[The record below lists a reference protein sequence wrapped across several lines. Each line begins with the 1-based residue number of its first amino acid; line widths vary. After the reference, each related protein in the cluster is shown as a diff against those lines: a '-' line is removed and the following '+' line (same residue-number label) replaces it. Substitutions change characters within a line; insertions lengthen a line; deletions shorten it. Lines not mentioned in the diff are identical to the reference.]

1 MQLNERQKKYL
12 RRLGH
17 ALHPVV
23 NLGNAGLTDAVTA
36 EMERALADHELVKVR
51 ARVGER
57 EVRDA
62 ALDELATRTKSSIV
76 QRIGNV
82 GLYYRPNPKL
92 QKIVI
97 PD

>member
-17 ALHPVV
+17 ALHPIV
-23 NLGNAGLTDAVTA
+23 NLGNAGLTDGVAT
-36 EMERALADHELVKVR
+36 EMDRALTDHELVKVR

-62 ALDELATRTKSSIV
+62 ALETLATRTQSTIV

-82 GLYYRPNPKL
+82 ALYFRPHPKL
-92 QKIVI
+92 SRIVI

>member
-1 MQLNERQKKYL
+1 MQLNERQKKHL

-17 ALHPVV
+17 ALHPIV
-23 NLGNAGLTDAVTA
+23 NLGNSGLTDAVAT
-36 EMERALADHELVKVR
+36 EMERALTDHELVKVR

-57 EVRDA
+57 QIRDT
-62 ALDELATRTKSSIV
+62 ALDELATRTRSTVV

-82 GLYYRPNPKL
+82 ALYFRPHPKL
-92 QKIVI
+92 SKIVI